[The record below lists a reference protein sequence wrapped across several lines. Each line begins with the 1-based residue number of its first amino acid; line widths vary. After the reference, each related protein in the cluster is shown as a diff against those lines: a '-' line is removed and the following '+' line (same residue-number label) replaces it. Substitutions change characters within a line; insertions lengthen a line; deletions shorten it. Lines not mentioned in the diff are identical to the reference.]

1 MASTRAAI
9 RYAKAIL
16 DIAHSK
22 GVATE
27 VNNDMA
33 TIASTIEGNEEL
45 RDFISNPTMGLKSK
59 YNAVGEIFAG
69 TTDVTKSLFRLLNE
83 NKRFEIL
90 GGTASEYN
98 RLFEEMNGM
107 ETATVTTAIPMDAD
121 LEGKVMAKI
130 LTFSNKKINIKN
142 IVDPAIIGGFI
153 LRMGDQQYNASVAN
167 RLQVLKRELKQKQSK
182 QNGYLGSIS
191 KSRRNQ

>member
-1 MASTRAAI
+1 MSTRAAI

-33 TIASTIEGNEEL
+33 TIASTVNGNAEL
-45 RDFISNPTMGLKSK
+45 MAFIGNPTLSLKVK
-59 YNAVGEIFAG
+59 NNAVAEIFTNVNG
-69 TTDVTKSLFRLLNE
+69 VTKGLFQLLNE

-90 GGTASEYN
+90 GSIASEYN

-153 LRMGDQQYNASVAN
+153 LRIGDQQYNASVAN
-167 RLQVLKRELKQKQSK
+167 RLQVLKRELS
-182 QNGYLGSIS
+182 N
-191 KSRRNQ
+191 